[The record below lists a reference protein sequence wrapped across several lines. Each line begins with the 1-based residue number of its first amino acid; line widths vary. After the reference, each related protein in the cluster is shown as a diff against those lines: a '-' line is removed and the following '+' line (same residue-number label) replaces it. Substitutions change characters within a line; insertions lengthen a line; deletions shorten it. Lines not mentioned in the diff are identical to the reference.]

1 MKKWVIRIGVAVI
14 VLLVLALVA
23 VGMMLGSILKK
34 GVETVG
40 PMVTKTELK
49 LDHAHLSLL
58 TGSGSVKGLLVGN
71 PEGFNSPSAI
81 KVGKA
86 TLGVKPGSVFADKVH
101 VTHLRVE
108 APEITF
114 EGVPGGNNNLSKLL
128 ENVQAATGG
137 GQTDKGKPGSKP
149 GSGASRKLQ
158 VDEITITG
166 AKVNASLPLLGG
178 KALTLPLPDIQIRD
192 LGQGPDGI
200 TTAELTRRI
209 LSEVTVATL
218 KAVDKGAADL
228 GKTATDAAAGAVKG
242 VTDLLKKKK

>member
-14 VLLVLALVA
+14 IVLVLALVA

-49 LDHAHLSLL
+49 LDRAHLSLL

-71 PEGFNSPSAI
+71 PEGFKSPSAI

-86 TLGVKPGSVFADKVH
+86 TLGVKPGSVFSDKVH

-137 GQTDKGKPGSKP
+137 GQADKSKP

-178 KALTLPLPDIQIRD
+178 KVLTLPLPEIQIRD

-209 LSEVTVATL
+209 LGEVTAATL

-242 VTDLLKKKK
+242 VTDLLKRKK